1 MEQLENI
8 FTNTPAVNISDSD
21 DLVIFS
27 DLHMGDGSKMDDF
40 LHNGPL
46 FQYILEHYYEKKN
59 YKLILNG
66 DIDELHRFSLKA
78 VTTRWHE
85 LYKVFKRFDNR
96 RSLFKLVGNH
106 DLELSLIKRTPEDIP
121 ILEAIKLRYHD
132 QYILIFHGHQ
142 ASHRFYNRLHWFINI
157 VLRFFANSLRI
168 RNYSVAQNKKKKYKI
183 EKRVYDFAR
192 IMKIMALIGHTHRPL
207 FESLSKQE
215 TLKFKIESLC
225 REYQAADPARK
236 TVLEKRIIKYKK
248 ELREILYKREEE
260 DLISNLYN
268 SNAEPLVPCI
278 FNSGCAIGKSGITSI
293 EISRGNIRLV
303 YWFDKNVSQKYF
315 DFNGY
320 QLEQL
325 EGSSYYRVILKEES
339 LNYMF
344 TRIRLLSD

>member
-1 MEQLENI
+1 MEQLEKI

-66 DIDELHRFSLKA
+66 DIEELYRFSLKA
-78 VTTRWHE
+78 VASRWQE
-85 LYKVFKRFDNR
+85 LYKVFKRFNNR

-106 DLELSLIKRTPEDIP
+106 DFQLSLLKRSSEDIP
-121 ILEAIKLRYHD
+121 ILEALKLRYHD
-132 QYILIFHGHQ
+132 HYILIFHGHQ
-142 ASHRFYNRLHWFINI
+142 ASQRFYNGLHWLINI
-157 VLRFFANSLRI
+157 VFRFFANSLRI
-168 RNYSVAQNKKKKYKI
+168 KNYSVAQNKRKKYKI

-215 TLKFKIESLC
+215 TLKFKIENLC
-225 REYQAADPARK
+225 REYPAADPARK
-236 TVLEKRIIKYKK
+236 TVLEKRIRKYKK

-268 SNAEPLVPCI
+268 SNAEPLVPCL
-278 FNSGCAIGKSGITSI
+278 FNSGCAIGKSSVTSI

-320 QLEQL
+320 KLEQL
-325 EGSSYYRVILKEES
+325 EGSPYYRVILKEES